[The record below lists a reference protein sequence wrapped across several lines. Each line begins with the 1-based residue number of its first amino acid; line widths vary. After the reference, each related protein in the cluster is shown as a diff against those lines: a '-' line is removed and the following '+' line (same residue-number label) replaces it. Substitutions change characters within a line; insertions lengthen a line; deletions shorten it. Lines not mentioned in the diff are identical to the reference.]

1 MLSEDDS
8 KGNLS
13 LYYLHKEWGLRIYEG
28 MKLAAELLRGSGKNK
43 QALNN
48 FILYVRT
55 TLDDVDISKDP
66 SMYYEDVD
74 DFCKRLRK
82 KMKNRK

>member
-1 MLSEDDS
+1 
-8 KGNLS
+8 
-13 LYYLHKEWGLRIYEG
+13 

-55 TLDDVDISKDP
+55 TLDDVDISKNP
-66 SMYYEDVD
+66 SIYYEDVD
-74 DFCKRLRK
+74 DFCKRIRK